1 MKYPSDKKIAQAT
14 ISIKALI
21 VAWVSI
27 PIYYIVF
34 SIVSKITGIL
44 SFMTNVLSLAIKG
57 CTDALIVAL
66 FGYYAEEMFSQS
78 ISQYVTIGL
87 ILLLVVV
94 WLCWAIV
101 YTCLHFNYK
110 LYYTKENLIGKA
122 GNKQVFIPLKKIS
135 NIFVESS
142 LWGKIFNYGT
152 ITISSNVGSI
162 SIKSVSNAK
171 VFAKKLASVSIE
183 DENNFTHL

>member
-1 MKYPSDKKIAQAT
+1 M
-14 ISIKALI
+14 
-21 VAWVSI
+21 
-27 PIYYIVF
+27 
-34 SIVSKITGIL
+34 
-44 SFMTNVLSLAIKG
+44 
-57 CTDALIVAL
+57 
-66 FGYYAEEMFSQS
+66 
-78 ISQYVTIGL
+78 
-87 ILLLVVV
+87 
-94 WLCWAIV
+94 
-101 YTCLHFNYK
+101 
-110 LYYTKENLIGKA
+110 
-122 GNKQVFIPLKKIS
+122 FIPLKKIS